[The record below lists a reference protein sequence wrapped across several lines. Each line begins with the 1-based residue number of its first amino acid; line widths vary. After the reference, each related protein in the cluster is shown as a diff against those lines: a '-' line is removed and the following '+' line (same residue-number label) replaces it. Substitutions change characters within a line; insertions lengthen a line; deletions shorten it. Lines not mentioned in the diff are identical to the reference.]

1 MRRILMAL
9 LVLVTLTSL
18 KPNHLTTIFVIGDS
32 TAAKKDLYGLTG
44 KRVGDGI
51 TELF

>member
-1 MRRILMAL
+1 MIIDGIAGLGDTDFFEAKPPDDHFRDWRFDRRQER
-9 LVLVTLTSL
+9 
-18 KPNHLTTIFVIGDS
+18 P
-32 TAAKKDLYGLTG
+32 LYGLTG